1 MPQSP
6 VPVRLKEARL
16 RNGLSQKE
24 LGIRAGI
31 DESSASPRVN
41 QYERGKHTPSY
52 TTLVQLAKV
61 LKVPVP
67 YFYCEDDRL
76 ARLIIVYGK
85 LPAKTR
91 NQLLAQ
97 LEPYPLKGSDPFNLP
112 L

>member
-6 VPVRLKEARL
+6 VPVRLREARL

-31 DESSASPRVN
+31 DESSASPRLN
-41 QYERGKHTPSY
+41 QYETGKHTPDY
-52 TTLVQLAKV
+52 NTLVQIAKV

-76 ARLIIVYGK
+76 AQLILAYDK
-85 LPAKTR
+85 LSAKAK

-97 LEPYPLKGSDPFNLP
+97 LEQ
-112 L
+112 

>member
-6 VPVRLKEARL
+6 VPVRLREARL

-31 DESSASPRVN
+31 DESSASPRIN
-41 QYERGKHTPSY
+41 QYETGKHTPDY
-52 TTLVQLAKV
+52 NTLAQLAKV
-61 LKVPVP
+61 LKKPVP

-76 ARLIIVYGK
+76 AQLILAYDK
-85 LPAKTR
+85 LSAKAK

-97 LEPYPLKGSDPFNLP
+97 LEP
-112 L
+112 

>member
-6 VPVRLKEARL
+6 VPVRLREARL

-31 DESSASPRVN
+31 DASSASPRIN
-41 QYERGKHTPSY
+41 QYEKGKHTPSY
-52 TTLVQLAKV
+52 NTLVQLAKV

-67 YFYCEDDRL
+67 YFCCEDDRL
-76 ARLIIVYGK
+76 ARLILAYDK
-85 LPAKTR
+85 LSAKAK

-97 LEPYPLKGSDPFNLP
+97 LER
-112 L
+112 

>member
-6 VPVRLKEARL
+6 VPVRLREARL
-16 RNGLSQKE
+16 GNGLSQKE

-31 DESSASPRVN
+31 DESSASPRIN
-41 QYERGKHTPSY
+41 QYEKGKHTPSY
-52 TTLVQLAKV
+52 NTLVQLAKV

-76 ARLIIVYGK
+76 ARLILAYDK
-85 LPAKTR
+85 LSAKAK

-97 LEPYPLKGSDPFNLP
+97 LEP
-112 L
+112 

>member
-6 VPVRLKEARL
+6 VAVRMREARL
-16 RNGLSQKE
+16 RNRISQKE

-31 DESSASPRVN
+31 DESSASPRIN
-41 QYERGKHTPSY
+41 QYETEKHTPSY
-52 TTLVQLAKV
+52 TTLAQLAKV

-76 ARLIIVYGK
+76 ARLILVYDK
-85 LPAKTR
+85 LSVKAK

-97 LEPYPLKGSDPFNLP
+97 LEP
-112 L
+112 